1 LHCLNGV
8 SEWCSSKSVTFERK
22 KNTLHGVVNFTRMS
36 ISKKKG
42 DVVKTYMCVVVAV
55 LRV

>member
-1 LHCLNGV
+1 MV
-8 SEWCSSKSVTFERK
+8 FFEICNFRK
-22 KNTLHGVVNFTRMS
+22 KEKNTLHGVVNFTRMS

>member
-1 LHCLNGV
+1 MV
-8 SEWCSSKSVTFERK
+8 FFEICNFRKKTK